1 VKKNPT
7 IIILFAVLGVL
18 LLIYFIF
25 RDDKKHFQW
34 YESYNA
40 GSDQPYG
47 TLFIKRMLQSYRTE
61 RNFIY
66 SARKPLHEVLD
77 SIGNESTDYI
87 FIGQSLHLNQKDA
100 QALLDFIDKGNDAF
114 IASIELP
121 ENITG
126 IYVNECGADIV
137 LEEHSVESA
146 TLNFYHDTLHTKDGY
161 TYRYRFMSDD
171 MKYYWNSFNNE
182 LFCDSTKTL
191 IPLGYQES
199 GNQKNINFLK
209 FAHGKG
215 NIYLYSNPLVFTN
228 YFLTKPDKA
237 DYAAGVFSHLK
248 GKNILWDEFS
258 KVSFTGN
265 NNPDISPLYFILN
278 QPSLKYAWWMMLA
291 AVVLYVLFAAK
302 RTQRV
307 IPVLEAKVN
316 TSLEFVKLVSALH
329 YQNQNHLDIARK
341 KMKYFQYFIRAR
353 YGIHTQMAQDI
364 QIARLAEKSK
374 VNIAEIQ
381 SIYDQYNQ
389 IERNSQ
395 YNTAIDKLVGL
406 YNAIENFYKHCK

>member
-1 VKKNPT
+1 MKQNRT

-18 LLIYFIF
+18 LLLYFIF
-25 RDDKKHFQW
+25 ASDDKKHYQW
-34 YESYNA
+34 YENYKA

-47 TLFIKRMLQSYRTE
+47 TSFIKQMLQSYRDKK
-61 RNFIY
+61 NFIY
-66 SARKPLHEVLD
+66 SSRKPLHEVLD
-77 SIGNESTDYI
+77 SIGNQPTDYI

-100 QALLDFIDKGNDAF
+100 QALLDFIQKGNNAF
-114 IASIELP
+114 IASLELP
-121 ENITG
+121 ENIVG
-126 IYVNECGADIV
+126 IYVNECSADIA
-137 LEEHSVESA
+137 LEERSVESV
-146 TLNFYHDTLHTKDGY
+146 TLNFYHDTLHTANGY

-171 MKYYWNSFNNE
+171 MKYYWNAFSNQ
-182 LFCDSTKTL
+182 LFCDSTKAL
-191 IPLGYQES
+191 VPLGYQDP
-199 GNQKNINFLK
+199 NHVNFLR
-209 FAHGKG
+209 FPYGEG
-215 NIYLYSNPLVFTN
+215 NIYLHSNPLVFSN
-228 YFLTKPDKA
+228 YFLIKPDKA
-237 DYAAGVFSHLK
+237 EYAASVFSHLD
-248 GKNILWDEFS
+248 GKNILWDEYS

-265 NNPDISPLYFILN
+265 NNPDISPLYFILS

-291 AVVLYVLFAAK
+291 AVILYVLFAAK

-353 YGIHTQMAQDI
+353 YGIHTQMAQEI
-364 QIARLAEKSK
+364 QVARLAEKSK
-374 VNIAEIQ
+374 VSITEIQ